1 MNNNLGWR
9 KWFAKRWMF
18 PALYMAV
25 AGIMLTT
32 MWLYQNRTE
41 QSGAQLVDER
51 AAVATSTQASPVSSS
66 DSSPVQA
73 RPSNVKP
80 EAMVWPYR
88 MQEQLQVIMPFYDT
102 GAPTAAREKALIK
115 YDNSFVPHVGID
127 FARADRQP
135 FAVQSAMSG
144 FVSHIEKHPLLGNVL
159 EITHENQLV
168 TVYQSLA
175 HINVTLNQQV
185 KQGEVVGQAGRNE
198 LEKDM
203 GVHLHF
209 EVRQNGKAVNPQH
222 WISRQP

>member
-1 MNNNLGWR
+1 
-9 KWFAKRWMF
+9 
-18 PALYMAV
+18 
-25 AGIMLTT
+25 
-32 MWLYQNRTE
+32 
-41 QSGAQLVDER
+41 
-51 AAVATSTQASPVSSS
+51 
-66 DSSPVQA
+66 
-73 RPSNVKP
+73 
-80 EAMVWPYR
+80 